1 VCKAVH
7 PRRTV
12 LGEGEQEIVNL
23 LRLPH
28 SGGVARMSV
37 IRTLPVARVL
47 FSCAR
52 PMRISFALRNA
63 SSRCTVDLAGVT
75 ARLPG
80 AICPSYERGV
90 PQAASHESFVNLS
103 VSSSQ
108 NLEAVCHTAR
118 LS

>member
-1 VCKAVH
+1 VCKQAVH

-12 LGEGEQEIVNL
+12 LGEGEQEIVSL
-23 LRLPH
+23 LRLR

-63 SSRCTVDLAGVT
+63 SSR
-75 ARLPG
+75 
-80 AICPSYERGV
+80 
-90 PQAASHESFVNLS
+90 
-103 VSSSQ
+103 
-108 NLEAVCHTAR
+108 
-118 LS
+118 